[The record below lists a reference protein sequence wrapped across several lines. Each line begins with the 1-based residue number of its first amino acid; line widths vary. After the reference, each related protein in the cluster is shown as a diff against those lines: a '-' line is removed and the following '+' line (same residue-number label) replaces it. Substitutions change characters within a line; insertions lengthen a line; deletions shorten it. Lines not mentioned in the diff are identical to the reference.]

1 MLENAETSF
10 PLLKVARS
18 TKFLKRRELEEQNTD
33 QSTYR
38 AYPKH

>member
-18 TKFLKRRELEEQNTD
+18 TKFLKRRDNAVD
-33 QSTYR
+33 DNNY
-38 AYPKH
+38 